1 MFWRM
6 SCERVFVS
14 ELFQAEITTN
24 LELKVTC
31 ESLVRRVFACYGRQ
45 VRFAFLV
52 TVAKVAFYNI
62 CGFSFEKKTVTAFW
76 FPLTEN

>member
-1 MFWRM
+1 M
-6 SCERVFVS
+6 SCGRVFVS

-52 TVAKVAFYNI
+52 TVAKVALYNI
-62 CGFSFEKKTVTAFW
+62 CGFSFEKKTVTAF
-76 FPLTEN
+76 

>member
-1 MFWRM
+1 M

-14 ELFQAEITTN
+14 ELFQAEITTR
-24 LELKVTC
+24 LKVTC

-52 TVAKVAFYNI
+52 TVAKVAFYYI
-62 CGFSFEKKTVTAFW
+62 CGFSFEKKTVTAF
-76 FPLTEN
+76 

>member
-1 MFWRM
+1 M

-52 TVAKVAFYNI
+52 TVANVAFYNI
-62 CGFSFEKKTVTAFW
+62 CGFSFEKKTAF
-76 FPLTEN
+76 

>member
-1 MFWRM
+1 M

-14 ELFQAEITTN
+14 ELLSTR
-24 LELKVTC
+24 ELKVTC

-62 CGFSFEKKTVTAFW
+62 CGFSFEKKTVTAF
-76 FPLTEN
+76 

>member
-1 MFWRM
+1 M

-24 LELKVTC
+24 LELKATC

-62 CGFSFEKKTVTAFW
+62 CGFSFEKKTVTAF
-76 FPLTEN
+76 

>member
-1 MFWRM
+1 M

-62 CGFSFEKKTVTAFW
+62 CGFSFKKKTVTAF
-76 FPLTEN
+76 

>member
-1 MFWRM
+1 M

-14 ELFQAEITTN
+14 EFRRRVSTGYIQAKITTN

-31 ESLVRRVFACYGRQ
+31 ESLVRCVFACYGRQ

-52 TVAKVAFYNI
+52 TVAKVAFYYI
-62 CGFSFEKKTVTAFW
+62 CRFSFEKKTVTA
-76 FPLTEN
+76 L

>member
-1 MFWRM
+1 M

-62 CGFSFEKKTVTAFW
+62 CGFSFERK
-76 FPLTEN
+76 L

>member
-1 MFWRM
+1 M

-45 VRFAFLV
+45 VRFAFLA

-62 CGFSFEKKTVTAFW
+62 SEFK
-76 FPLTEN
+76 

>member
-1 MFWRM
+1 M

-14 ELFQAEITTN
+14 EFQRTVSTGYIQAKITTN

-52 TVAKVAFYNI
+52 TVAKVAFYYI
-62 CGFSFEKKTVTAFW
+62 CRFSFEKKTVTA
-76 FPLTEN
+76 L